1 MGNRFAGKVVVIT
14 GASSGVGRACVR
26 AFAAEGAAL
35 GLIARNDEALE
46 NAADEARALGGEA
59 LVLPLDVSDHVAV
72 ERAASDVEDRF
83 GRIDVWVNNAMVTV
97 MSPVAQMTADEF
109 RRVNEVNYLGYV
121 YGTLSALSR
130 MRPRDEG
137 TIIQIGSA
145 LAYRSIPLQ
154 SAYCASKAA
163 IRGFTDALRTE
174 LLHDGSN
181 VRVSMLQLPAV
192 NTPQFHVARTRLPMH
207 PKPVPPIYAPEMI
220 AEATLWAAENAPRE
234 MVIAGSALKAIVGQK
249 LFPGLVDRYLARV
262 GYEAQQADF
271 PVEPERPDN
280 LFSTVPG
287 DPGASGEFSDEAH
300 LVAPQLLAR
309 MHPAVVGAVG
319 TGIAAGVVAAV
330 VGLTRRAE

>member
-1 MGNRFAGKVVVIT
+1 
-14 GASSGVGRACVR
+14 
-26 AFAAEGAAL
+26 
-35 GLIARNDEALE
+35 
-46 NAADEARALGGEA
+46 
-59 LVLPLDVSDHVAV
+59 
-72 ERAASDVEDRF
+72 
-83 GRIDVWVNNAMVTV
+83 
-97 MSPVAQMTADEF
+97 
-109 RRVNEVNYLGYV
+109 
-121 YGTLSALSR
+121 
-130 MRPRDEG
+130 
-137 TIIQIGSA
+137 
-145 LAYRSIPLQ
+145 
-154 SAYCASKAA
+154 
-163 IRGFTDALRTE
+163 
-174 LLHDGSN
+174 
-181 VRVSMLQLPAV
+181 
-192 NTPQFHVARTRLPMH
+192 
-207 PKPVPPIYAPEMI
+207 MI